1 VTHTRT
7 AIGGLRALGRSGL
20 RVAALGPH
28 RFAAGL
34 RSRYAS
40 AAFVGPDVL
49 TDPGGFAAGVA
60 SIARDCGPL
69 VVYPVQ
75 EEAIDAL
82 FDASPALP
90 TNALSRYP
98 GPEPVRRQRGKRA
111 LPAPAG
117 SHTSSLDR
125 AMAAR
130 FPTPTRSSTPSTSYS
145 ASATCTIRAVYCSKW
160 SASSSQLDG
169 W

>member
-1 VTHTRT
+1 MDALVTETHTRT
-7 AIGGLRALGRSGL
+7 AIGGQRALGRSGL
-20 RVAALGPH
+20 RVAALGLT
-28 RFAAGL
+28 AGL

-40 AAFVGPDVL
+40 AAFVGPDVV

-90 TNALSRYP
+90 TNALSP
-98 GPEPVRRQRGKRA
+98 
-111 LPAPAG
+111 
-117 SHTSSLDR
+117 
-125 AMAAR
+125 
-130 FPTPTRSSTPSTSYS
+130 
-145 ASATCTIRAVYCSKW
+145 
-160 SASSSQLDG
+160 
-169 W
+169 

>member
-1 VTHTRT
+1 MFESAERFTSPHTAARSRNAQICLDALVTETHTRT
-7 AIGGLRALGRSGL
+7 AIGGQRALGRSGL
-20 RVAALGPH
+20 RVAALGLT
-28 RFAAGL
+28 AGL

-40 AAFVGPDVL
+40 AAFVGPDVV

-90 TNALSRYP
+90 TNALSP
-98 GPEPVRRQRGKRA
+98 
-111 LPAPAG
+111 
-117 SHTSSLDR
+117 
-125 AMAAR
+125 
-130 FPTPTRSSTPSTSYS
+130 
-145 ASATCTIRAVYCSKW
+145 
-160 SASSSQLDG
+160 
-169 W
+169 